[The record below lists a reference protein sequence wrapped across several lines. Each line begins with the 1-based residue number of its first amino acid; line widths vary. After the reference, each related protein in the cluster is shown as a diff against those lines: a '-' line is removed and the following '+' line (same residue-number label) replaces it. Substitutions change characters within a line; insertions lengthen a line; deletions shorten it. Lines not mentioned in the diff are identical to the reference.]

1 MSLHS
6 EELTGPAWQDVLRR
20 SLPMFGHRNWIV
32 IADAAYPAQ
41 CAPGITTVLAD
52 ADQLD
57 VVRQVLSAISAA
69 AHVKPT
75 IYIDRELTYVSEQDA
90 PGVAAYRAQLAD
102 LMQWSDGQTTCREE
116 LHEEIIAR
124 LDRAAATFEVLII
137 KTRMAIPYTSV
148 FLELDCAYWT
158 ADAEARLRATMGG

>member
-1 MSLHS
+1 MSVLS

-41 CAPGITTVLAD
+41 CAAGITTVLAD

-69 AHVKPT
+69 THVKPT
-75 IYIDRELTYVSEQDA
+75 IYTDRELSYVSEPDA
-90 PGVAAYRAQLAD
+90 PGVTEYRAQLAD
-102 LMQWSDGQTTCREE
+102 LMQWSDGRTTHLDE
-116 LHEEIIAR
+116 LHEAIIAK
-124 LDRAAATFEVLII
+124 LDRAAATFDVLIVE
-137 KTRMAIPYTSV
+137 TRMAIPYTSV

-158 ADAEARLRATMGG
+158 AGAEARLRANMIR